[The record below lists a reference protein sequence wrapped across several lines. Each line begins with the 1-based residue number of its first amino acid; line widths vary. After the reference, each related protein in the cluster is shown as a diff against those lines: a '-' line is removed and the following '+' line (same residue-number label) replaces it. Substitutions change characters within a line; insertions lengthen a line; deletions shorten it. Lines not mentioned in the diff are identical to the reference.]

1 MKPSLILALSLLL
14 PSPGLMAAE
23 PTEQQVL
30 RAQRAEIEATL
41 LRESQAC
48 EQRFAINACL
58 DEARAR
64 RIAALKPLQTLE
76 NLLDARLRTER
87 VQAQRERVEAR
98 QHEAAADEGR
108 KQTEMIRQAD
118 TPASAPA
125 ELPAARTP
133 RASPTAHAQA
143 TGAKQAAA
151 AVVAAQ
157 ARRAQ
162 TAERQKQQLAHQADV
177 KKRAAERLASGKKPA
192 APLPLPG
199 SAAASSASAAGR

>member
-1 MKPSLILALSLLL
+1 MKPTLILALSLLL

-23 PTEQQVL
+23 PTEQQLL

-64 RIAALKPLQTLE
+64 RIAALKPLQTQE

-98 QHEAAADEGR
+98 QRDAAADEGR

-118 TPASAPA
+118 APASAPA

-133 RASPTAHAQA
+133 RASPAAHAQA
-143 TGAKQAAA
+143 AEAKQVAAA
-151 AVVAAQ
+151 VAAQ

-177 KKRAAERLASGKKPA
+177 EKRAAERLASGKKPA
-192 APLPLPG
+192 ALLPLPG